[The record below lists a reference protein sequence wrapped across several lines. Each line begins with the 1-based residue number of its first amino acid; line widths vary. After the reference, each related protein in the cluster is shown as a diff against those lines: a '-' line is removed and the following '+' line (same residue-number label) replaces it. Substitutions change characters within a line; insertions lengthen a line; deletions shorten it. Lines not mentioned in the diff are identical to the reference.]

1 MRRIL
6 HGFVL
11 LSWIA
16 FTASVTVSGLGFSR
30 FSLLQELQFVL
41 MAMPLGFEA
50 ARAVL
55 TGVIVATLSAM
66 LWATMIAVTSA
77 ANEHRERVMALGVG
91 FSAVLAVS
99 AVSMIAAAFTGLPTA
114 TATLFA
120 VQMATLLSMLA
131 AGGVEFA
138 WEVRSPA
145 SAPEPEADGFADR
158 VSRQLAASSASL
170 AAVTAASRD
179 CGEPI

>member
-6 HGFVL
+6 HGFIL

-16 FTASVTVSGLGFSR
+16 FTASVTVGGLGFSQ

-41 MAMPLGFEA
+41 MAVPLGFET

-55 TGVIVATLSAM
+55 TGVIVATLAAM
-66 LWATMIAVTSA
+66 LWALMIAVTSA
-77 ANEHRERVMALGVG
+77 ETEHRERVASVCAG
-91 FSAVLAVS
+91 FASVLAVT
-99 AVSMIAAAFTGLPTA
+99 AAAMLAAAFTGLPTA
-114 TATLFA
+114 TAALFA
-120 VQMATLLSMLA
+120 LQIATFLTMLA

-138 WEVRSPA
+138 WQARSMA
-145 SAPEPEADGFADR
+145 SAREQEADGFADR

-179 CGEPI
+179 CGEPV